1 MLGGKIYCYYPM
13 GSRGVINPPPCGGTF
28 QYIPSNIKRVVPCY
42 HLQIGPRGKKVAIQQ
57 EEKNHVF
64 FTWDLFLDLDLT

>member
-13 GSRGVINPPPCGGTF
+13 GSRGVITPPPAGLLFNTYRPTLKELSLAITF
-28 QYIPSNIKRVVPCY
+28 KLAP
-42 HLQIGPRGKKVAIQQ
+42 GGKKVAIQQ